1 MIFYFLKDDILFLHA
16 EIIREYGGSDGIR
29 DEGLLESAISA
40 PLQTFASND
49 LYPTIVEKIA
59 RLSFGLAMD
68 HPFIDGNKR
77 IAAKALD
84 VGLSA
89 NNIDL
94 RDKRGTGQR
103 IPPTRLRQNPLSR
116 FSILGLLQNLKRQ
129 LVLWFTPEGLVPSF
143 LLQSNVSRN
152 VLCSSFGIPGT
163 AHRFPDFDPG

>member
-94 RDKRGTGQR
+94 RATNEE
-103 IPPTRLRQNPLSR
+103 LAS
-116 FSILGLLQNLKRQ
+116 
-129 LVLWFTPEGLVPSF
+129 EF
-143 LLQSNVSRN
+143 LLLAS
-152 VLCSSFGIPGT
+152 GKIPY
-163 AHRFPDFDPG
+163 PDFLSWVYSKI